1 MHSKLRKG
9 EIGMSE
15 IGMFGAASW
24 MGIVSALLFAAS
36 FYFALTFFEELKRDE
51 RRLQKQ
57 AKIAAVLCL
66 AGALLL
72 PAVYQ
77 MYVINEMMR

>member
-1 MHSKLRKG
+1 
-9 EIGMSE
+9 MSE

-36 FYFALTFFEELKRDE
+36 FYFALTFFEQLKAGE
-51 RRLQKQ
+51 QRLQKQ

-72 PAVYQ
+72 PAIYQ
-77 MYVINEMMR
+77 MYFINKMMR